1 MTAAA
6 LPPAVEYLG
15 NGITTRF
22 AAPFRFDRPQEVTVR
37 LIDGAGVITPLV
49 YGVDYTAVGGATD
62 AGGQADLFVAPALNV
77 RVRIRRRT
85 SRDQQ
90 LDYATGDTFPAAS
103 HEAALDKAILI
114 DQEQDV
120 EIDDVA
126 TRAIKVPDGMAAPE
140 ADLAGLVDGDLLQFR
155 DGKIKRLRGEL
166 LAGLFLAFGAGGVLV
181 GASGTG
187 ADGALRTDLGTGTGA
202 LVALAGGVGLDKLD
216 NSLRGGTFRTSLYP
230 SLNVAVAA
238 WVAAGGTLL
247 IDSDHTI
254 TTPIFG
260 VLETGKTYRITS
272 DKRRTVTYAGT
283 ATGDAMFR
291 FYLAAG
297 RTCPVE
303 IEGSINWNA
312 NGLACS
318 PFMLLS
324 DVLAGDRANVTLRG
338 KHTFRNGRSLVG
350 SGYEAMGLCLSG
362 GFDDIDIEGFEI
374 RDIAAPVGATIGGS
388 RGCRGLVIAGELGT
402 TKGAATVRVGQ
413 HKIINIQNLETIG
426 GPDRVEM
433 DGTLIFQPSEGAR
446 SAPIVEK
453 GYYENCL
460 VRAIKIFAPF
470 GGGAIRDI
478 EDVLTMMPGTGGSVR
493 VNQQHGSGT
502 IMGYRGRYTAGA
514 AGQTIL
520 PIGQAVTG
528 YALAART
535 VHISDVDI
543 DDATGTTQ
551 PCLIDLRRNATSSV
565 TPYEAVIDNVKS
577 SGLYECL
584 SLVGELGTYVDA
596 RVALR
601 AVDCRLSQALIKTDS
616 AQFYLKMTLDGVTNR
631 SGSTVPGA
639 VLLSG
644 TMRATDWGDIA
655 AIGRVSG
662 IARYVG
668 AYRTVF
674 GWTNGARGID
684 GGVEAEPAYGKCDP
698 VGRVAFKARPVA
710 NNASTTYPA
719 LGRYDPTGGDCT
731 FQVRV
736 GTRFAYFMTAANSQ
750 TLTSIANNGIIL
762 TNGGIPV
769 ATPGTVEVVKDA
781 NMQIIVHNYS
791 GVTED
796 VLGVGNA

>member
-1 MTAAA
+1 MTVATTATEHEFVSA
-6 LPPAVEYLG
+6 GTLSPVAIPFVFGAPSQVLAFTVVAGVETPLTYGSAYSVSG
-15 NGITTRF
+15 NGRTLNGVYTPLTVVT
-22 AAPFRFDRPQEVTVR
+22 AGVTVR
-37 LIDGAGVITPLV
+37 L
-49 YGVDYTAVGGATD
+49 
-62 AGGQADLFVAPALNV
+62 
-77 RVRIRRRT
+77 RRRT
-85 SRDQQ
+85 TRQQ
-90 LDYATGDTFPAAS
+90 SYSSPVPAPAVAKS
-103 HEAALDKAILI
+103 LETALDDVMMIA
-114 DQEQDV
+114 QEVDAAQADT
-120 EIDDVA
+120 A
-126 TRAIKVPDGMAAPE
+126 ARAIQVPRGAVAPV
-140 ADLAGLVDGDLLQFR
+140 ADLADVQEGDLLQMRGGKLRRFR
-155 DGKIKRLRGEL
+155 AEM
-166 LAGLFLAFGAGGVLV
+166 LAGLFLAVGAGGAIV
-181 GASGTG
+181 GAPGTG
-187 ADGALRTDLGTGTGA
+187 NDAGLRTALATGIGA
-202 LVALAGGVGLDKLD
+202 EIALAGGVGLDKLD
-216 NSLRGGTFRTSLYP
+216 NSLRGGTFRTSMYP
-230 SLNVAVAA
+230 SIAVAVAA

-247 IDSDHTI
+247 IDSDHNVTA
-254 TTPIFG
+254 PIFS

-272 DKRRTVTYAGT
+272 DKRRKLTYTGT

-303 IEGSINWNA
+303 IEGSINWDA
-312 NGLACS
+312 NGLAAA
-318 PFMLLS
+318 PLMFLS
-324 DVLAGDRANVTLRG
+324 DVLGGDRAPVTMRG

-350 SGYEAMGLCLSG
+350 SGYEAMGLCFAG

-374 RDIAAPVGATIGGS
+374 RDIAAAVGATIGGS
-388 RGCRGLVIAGELGT
+388 RGTRGLVIAGELGT

-413 HKIINIQNLETIG
+413 HKIVNIQNLETVG
-426 GPDRVEM
+426 GPQRVEM
-433 DGTLIFQPSEGAR
+433 DGALIFQPSEGAR

-478 EDVLTMMPGTGGSVR
+478 EDVLTLQPGTGGSVR
-493 VNQQHGSGT
+493 LNQQHGSGT

-514 AGQTIL
+514 AGQTII

-601 AVDCRLSQALIKTDS
+601 AVDCRLSIALLKTDS
-616 AQFYLKMTLDGVTNR
+616 AQFYLKLTAEGLTNR
-631 SGSTVPGA
+631 SGTTVPGTA
-639 VLLSG
+639 LLSG
-644 TMRATDWGDIA
+644 TMRSTDWGDLA
-655 AIGRVSG
+655 AIGRVDG
-662 IARYVG
+662 IGRYVG

-674 GWTNGARGID
+674 GFTNGLRGID
-684 GGVEAEPAYGKCDP
+684 GGVEAEPPYGKCEV

-710 NNASTTYPA
+710 NNANTTYPA
-719 LGRYDPTGGDCT
+719 MGRYDPTGGDHT

-750 TLTSIANNGIIL
+750 TLTAIANNGIIL
-762 TNGGIPV
+762 TNGGTPA

-791 GVTED
+791 GVTDD
-796 VLGVGNA
+796 VCAIGNA